1 MRPFILALFA
11 FTALGQ
17 TPSGNALDKYGNPG
31 RGEIFKQQ
39 YKEFQPIRLVAP
51 HKEFKPIRLVTPP
64 PAVTD
69 CAAARIVG
77 PLPGFESKMPLVPAD
92 PEIDPKIRLK
102 AMPGCEFVGQTP
114 RSAADALVG
123 LLPK

>member
-17 TPSGNALDKYGNPG
+17 TPPGSALDKYGNPE
-31 RGEIFKQQ
+31 RDEIFKQP
-39 YKEFQPIRLVAP
+39 Y
-51 HKEFKPIRLVTPP
+51 KEFKPIRMVAPP
-64 PAVTD
+64 PATTE
-69 CAAARIVG
+69 CAAARIAG

-102 AMPGCEFVGQTP
+102 AMPACES
-114 RSAADALVG
+114 R
-123 LLPK
+123 